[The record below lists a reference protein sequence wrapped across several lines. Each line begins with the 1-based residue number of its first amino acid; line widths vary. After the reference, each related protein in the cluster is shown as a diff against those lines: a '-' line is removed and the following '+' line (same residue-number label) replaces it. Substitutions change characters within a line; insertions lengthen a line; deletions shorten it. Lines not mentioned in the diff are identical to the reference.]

1 MTIQQLLIQS
11 LKNNSNNNALHTN
24 NTYYT
29 YKELYNQ
36 SILISDAILSIK
48 YVKQPVIIMGMRS
61 FYTYAGI
68 CGTIISGSYYTPLNS
83 SFPMERNINI
93 INQSQGD
100 IIYLDYTDF
109 ENYKQILE
117 SINGY
122 NIICPSE
129 HYDYLSSTF
138 HNHKFYKCGEKQNII
153 NTLGTDIVYML
164 FTSGSQG
171 LPKGIKIN
179 NDNLYNYILNTAK
192 RSGITSSTKLLQM
205 HDLSFDYSI
214 HSLFLS
220 LLHGS
225 CLYIIDKLNK
235 LNPIKYINK
244 YEIDHVA
251 FVPSSI
257 NMMKKIRV
265 LKDNILLS
273 LKYVCFCGE
282 ILPFDNALLFAKA
295 CPNAKL
301 ENLYGPTEATVA
313 CTYFEFNKDTKE
325 QEEYCGSMPIG
336 NSYDGMEVF
345 LIDENKNII
354 NNNSVGEL
362 VLSGKQLASC
372 YVNNIKQT
380 EEKFVKINN
389 KDCYLT
395 GDLCRYVN
403 NELVFLGR
411 NDAQVQIKGYRVE
424 LFEIENAISKIDG
437 ILSNACIPTPVDSI
451 TYEGVTAFIT
461 VDKNNTL
468 LGGGNF
474 FLKEILNK
482 QLPEYMVPSKFIILE
497 SMPYNNN
504 GKIDRNKLKTMVK

>member
-93 INQSQGD
+93 INQSQGN

-192 RSGITSSTKLLQM
+192 RSGITSS
-205 HDLSFDYSI
+205 
-214 HSLFLS
+214 LS
-220 LLHGS
+220 LIH
-225 CLYIIDKLNK
+225 I
-235 LNPIKYINK
+235 
-244 YEIDHVA
+244 
-251 FVPSSI
+251 
-257 NMMKKIRV
+257 
-265 LKDNILLS
+265 
-273 LKYVCFCGE
+273 
-282 ILPFDNALLFAKA
+282 
-295 CPNAKL
+295 
-301 ENLYGPTEATVA
+301 
-313 CTYFEFNKDTKE
+313 
-325 QEEYCGSMPIG
+325 
-336 NSYDGMEVF
+336 
-345 LIDENKNII
+345 
-354 NNNSVGEL
+354 
-362 VLSGKQLASC
+362 
-372 YVNNIKQT
+372 
-380 EEKFVKINN
+380 
-389 KDCYLT
+389 
-395 GDLCRYVN
+395 
-403 NELVFLGR
+403 
-411 NDAQVQIKGYRVE
+411 
-424 LFEIENAISKIDG
+424 
-437 ILSNACIPTPVDSI
+437 
-451 TYEGVTAFIT
+451 
-461 VDKNNTL
+461 
-468 LGGGNF
+468 
-474 FLKEILNK
+474 
-482 QLPEYMVPSKFIILE
+482 
-497 SMPYNNN
+497 
-504 GKIDRNKLKTMVK
+504 